1 MAAFFYIR
9 SARRPKT
16 AIETNEYFS
25 EWTCMLRYLLE
36 MYCTGLA
43 GLQHCLSSYFRYGW
57 VAN

>member
-43 GLQHCLSSYFRYGW
+43 GL
-57 VAN
+57 